1 MEASILNWIHS
12 HATPTLDS
20 LFILSHWLGNTP
32 FCTALVITAV
42 IINLLRKQ
50 PALAVLWIVLGLS
63 TFFLQA
69 GLKELVERARPELWE
84 RIVEQGGHSFPSGHA
99 LASAT
104 FYPLIAFNISLARP
118 RLARVV
124 WPLAVLM
131 ALYVGLGRGY
141 LGVHWPSDILAG
153 WVLGALQTTIAIW
166 VYKRNCAPTQ
176 GAPTQPAT

>member
-32 FCTALVITAV
+32 FCTALVLLAV
-42 IINLLRKQ
+42 VINLLRRQ

-104 FYPLIAFNISLARP
+104 FYPLIAFNVSLARP
-118 RLARVV
+118 RLARIA
-124 WPLAVLM
+124 WPLAIVM

-141 LGVHWPSDILAG
+141 LGVHWPSDVLAG
-153 WVLGALQTTIAIW
+153 WALGGVQTAIAIW
-166 VYKRNCAPTQ
+166 VYKRNRGRPTS
-176 GAPTQPAT
+176 AQPAAP